1 MLFDWKTF
9 IFKDYAYAPR
19 VEKKLKLK
27 KKEEGQDFSKLFG
40 VAGHDFPI
48 YHEFPETSFD
58 CASVP
63 VHPGMYADVETACQV
78 RKTENSKKPFESLNV
93 EISQHF
99 A

>member
-1 MLFDWKTF
+1 M
-9 IFKDYAYAPR
+9 
-19 VEKKLKLK
+19 KLK

-78 RKTENSKKPFESLNV
+78 RETEYSKKTLKLLIV
-93 EISQHF
+93 EIRSTFCMNQTLAVF
-99 A
+99 KLN